1 MNSTTNIVNKLLE
14 ESISEINE
22 VKNVNEDKLV
32 ELSEAMATSMVSR
45 SREAKINAAVG
56 AIAVKIALQKN
67 DPYAKKMLKFRK
79 LWKQYK
85 DELVKKYGPIAY
97 QKYMQ
102 NQAKK

>member
-1 MNSTTNIVNKLLE
+1 MSKRIK
-14 ESISEINE
+14 
-22 VKNVNEDKLV
+22 KLV
-32 ELSEAMATSMVSR
+32 EEAVNILEDGKAKNAGKKVEELSEAMASSMTMR

-67 DPYAKKMLKFRK
+67 DPYAKKMLKFRG
-79 LWKQYK
+79 LWKKYK
-85 DELVKKYGPIAY
+85 DEIVKKYGPIAH